1 MNGLKTTQ
9 VFMTSHSTHIASDCD
24 YKNLNVL
31 YKNKQKQVKSFSP
44 FKDGL
49 LSDREN
55 NLLKRYLDATRSEMF
70 FASAIIYVEGVGEQF
85 IIPAIAKE
93 VYGINLTEHNISVIP
108 IHSRYFDPYLKI
120 VQNNNLEIPAVA
132 IIDGDSA
139 ELKEEESETTAV
151 ANAKKLEIVDRVIVI
166 PGTKT
171 LEIDLFPSSKTNS
184 GYLKNC
190 FENLNHKK
198 SFENLLETIKD
209 AEERWADELIRRIDQ
224 TAMKGRFAQELSL
237 LIDKDFTVPE
247 YIKNAILH
255 IAKCKNIEM
264 KNVE

>member
-1 MNGLKTTQ
+1 
-9 VFMTSHSTHIASDCD
+9 MTSHSTHIASDCD

-31 YKNKQKQVKSFSP
+31 YKNNDKVVKSFSP

-55 NLLKRYLDATRSEMF
+55 KLLKRYLDATRSEMF

-120 VQNNNLEIPAVA
+120 VQNSNLEVPTVA

-139 ELKEEESETTAV
+139 ELKEEDTETTAV
-151 ANAKKLEIVDRVIVI
+151 ANAKKLEVADRVVVMS
-166 PGTKT
+166 GTKT
-171 LEIDLFPSSKTNS
+171 LEIDLFPNSATNNS
-184 GYLKNC
+184 YLKTC

-198 SFENLLETIKD
+198 SFENLTKANGD
-209 AEERWADELIRRIDQ
+209 WADELISRIDG
-224 TAMKGRFAQELSL
+224 TVLKGRFAQELSI
-237 LIDKDFTVPE
+237 LIDEDFKVPE
-247 YIKNAILH
+247 YIEKAILH
-255 IAKCKNIEM
+255 IAKCKNIEV
-264 KNVE
+264 KNA